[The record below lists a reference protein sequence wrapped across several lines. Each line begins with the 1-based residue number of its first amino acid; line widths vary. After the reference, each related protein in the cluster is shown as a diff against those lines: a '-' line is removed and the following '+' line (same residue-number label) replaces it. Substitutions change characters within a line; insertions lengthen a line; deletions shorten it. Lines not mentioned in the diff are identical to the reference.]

1 MKFRAFIWM
10 MVSLLLVWACNREKE
25 AAPELGITIEFPLT
39 EATKADVGEVPALEE
54 ENKITD
60 LKIWVFNHETK
71 VLEASYATTKDFPEG
86 GGVRKY
92 ALAVTPT
99 FAKSK
104 PNVDVFVL
112 VNSASIGCSK
122 LNANWESLY
131 TALFEDDYF
140 GLTPENLVK
149 SVSSN
154 GLPMSG
160 LGMDLSLSGEEPTFT
175 LPTVSVVRAVS
186 KLNFVFCQMK
196 TENNSGEEDNESFKI
211 TSVEL
216 DGNLI
221 PKGEYVFS
229 ENAQCRVVKVLE
241 PYYDSRSIQLNW
253 PQGLTLAENEAPE
266 ALSYAG
272 QDGPTYDK
280 LIQDALRDKKLSS
293 LGTLYLRESDKALTG
308 KIKYSI
314 TRNKGKDN
322 ETTEN
327 KEATFEM
334 AHPGDFARNHTWTVY
349 GYFISNRTL
358 QLAVSALPWDKNEY
372 TVKFNTSSLQ
382 VTQPFTVDPAP
393 NVKRVGETDHY
404 KVYLETNKPVKGYI
418 YVTTP
423 QGGWLEIIPV
433 GNAGDI
439 GAFSVTP
446 NEALIDPTNHGG
458 RIDITI
464 ARNWDYPGD
473 ASGKTITLSFEAYT
487 PDRERK
493 ISGESEC
500 INQIYHFYL

>member
-1 MKFRAFIWM
+1 
-10 MVSLLLVWACNREKE
+10 
-25 AAPELGITIEFPLT
+25 
-39 EATKADVGEVPALEE
+39 
-54 ENKITD
+54 
-60 LKIWVFNHETK
+60 
-71 VLEASYATTKDFPEG
+71 
-86 GGVRKY
+86 
-92 ALAVTPT
+92 
-99 FAKSK
+99 
-104 PNVDVFVL
+104 
-112 VNSASIGCSK
+112 
-122 LNANWESLY
+122 
-131 TALFEDDYF
+131 
-140 GLTPENLVK
+140 
-149 SVSSN
+149 
-154 GLPMSG
+154 
-160 LGMDLSLSGEEPTFT
+160 MDLSLSGEEPTFT
-175 LPTVSVVRAVS
+175 LPTVSVARAVS
-186 KLNFVFCQMK
+186 KLNFVFCKLM
-196 TENNSGEEDNESFKI
+196 TENNSGEEDNESFEI

-221 PKGEYVFS
+221 PRGEYVFS
-229 ENAQCRVVKVLE
+229 EDAQCRVVKVAE
-241 PYYDSRSIQLNW
+241 PYYDSQSIQLNW
-253 PQGLTLAENEAPE
+253 PKGLELAANEAPE

-280 LIQDALRDKKLSS
+280 LIQDALKDKKLSS

-314 TRNKGKDN
+314 TRNKGKAN
-322 ETTEN
+322 ATTEN

-334 AHPGDFARNHTWTVY
+334 ASAGDFARNHTWTVY

-404 KVYLETNKPVKGYI
+404 NVYLETNKPVKGYI

-446 NEALIDPTNHGG
+446 DEALIDPTNHGG

>member
-1 MKFRAFIWM
+1 

-60 LKIWVFNHETK
+60 LKIWVFNHDTK
-71 VLEASYATTKDFPEG
+71 ALEASYATTNDFPEG

-99 FAKSK
+99 FAKDK

-112 VNSASIGCSK
+112 VNSASINCSN
-122 LNANWESLY
+122 LNANWNSLY
-131 TALFEDDYF
+131 TAFFEGDDYF
-140 GLTPENLVK
+140 GLNPEKLVK
-149 SVSSN
+149 SVPSS

-196 TENNSGEEDNESFKI
+196 TENQEEGEEESFEIK
-211 TSVEL
+211 SVEL

-221 PKGEYVFS
+221 PQGEYVFS
-229 ENAQCRVVKVLE
+229 EDAQCRVVKVAE
-241 PYYDSRSIQLNW
+241 PYYDSRSIKLNW

-280 LIQDALRDKKLSS
+280 MIRNAVTGGTLSR

-308 KIKYSI
+308 KINYSI
-314 TRNKGKDN
+314 TKNKGKAN

-327 KEATFEM
+327 KDATFEM
-334 AHPGDFARNHTWTVY
+334 ASAGDFARNHTWTVY

-358 QLAVSALPWDKNEY
+358 QLAVSALPWDKNNY
-372 TVKFNTSSLQ
+372 TIEFSTASLQ
-382 VTQPFTVDPAP
+382 VSHKFSVDRSSAASIVDISGGKGKEFNVFVKSNSPA
-393 NVKRVGETDHY
+393 R
-404 KVYLETNKPVKGYI
+404 GYI
-418 YVTTP
+418 SVITP
-423 QGGWLEIIPV
+423 QGGKLEIIPE
-433 GNAGDI
+433 GTRADLE
-439 GAFSVTP
+439 AFVVTP
-446 NEALIDPTNHGG
+446 DRVDIDPSHNNG
-458 RIDITI
+458 RIDISI
-464 ARNWDYPGD
+464 GLNPSFEGD
-473 ASGKTITLSFEAYT
+473 PTGRSITLKFKAYT
-487 PDRERK
+487 PDGDRE
-493 ISGESEC
+493 IDGSSEC
-500 INQIYHFYL
+500 IDQIYHFCL

>member
-1 MKFRAFIWM
+1 M

-71 VLEASYATTKDFPEG
+71 VLEASYATTNDFPEG

-99 FAKSK
+99 FAKDK

-112 VNSASIGCSK
+112 VNSASIGCSG
-122 LNANWESLY
+122 LSANWNSLY
-131 TALFEDDYF
+131 TAFFEGDDYF
-140 GLTPENLVK
+140 GLTPEKLVK
-149 SVSSN
+149 SVPSS

-196 TENNSGEEDNESFKI
+196 TENQEEGEKESFKI
-211 TSVEL
+211 RSVEL
-216 DGNLI
+216 NGNLI
-221 PKGEYVFS
+221 PLGEYVFS
-229 ENAQCRVVKVLE
+229 EDAQCRVVKVAE

-280 LIQDALRDKKLSS
+280 MIRDAVTGGTLSR
-293 LGTLYLRESDKALTG
+293 LGTLYLRESDQALTG
-308 KIKYSI
+308 KINYTI
-314 TRNKGKDN
+314 TKN
-322 ETTEN
+322 EVSED
-327 KEATFEM
+327 KETTFEM
-334 AHPGDFARNHTWTVY
+334 ASAGDFARNHTWTVY

-358 QLAVSALPWDKNEY
+358 QLAVNALPWDKNNY
-372 TVKFNTSSLQ
+372 TIEFSTASLQ
-382 VTQPFTVDPAP
+382 VSQKFTVDRSSATVVDIRDGKEFNVFLDYNRPA
-393 NVKRVGETDHY
+393 
-404 KVYLETNKPVKGYI
+404 KGSI
-418 YVTTP
+418 FVITP
-423 QGGWLEIIPV
+423 QGGKLEIIPE
-433 GNAGDI
+433 GTRADLE
-439 GAFSVTP
+439 AFKVTP
-446 NEALIDPTNHGG
+446 VEATIDPSHNKG
-458 RIDITI
+458 RIDISI
-464 ARNWDYPGD
+464 ERNPNFEGD
-473 ASGKTITLSFEAYT
+473 PTGRTITLRFKAYT
-487 PDRERK
+487 PDGDRE
-493 ISGESEC
+493 IDGSSEC
-500 INQIYHFYL
+500 IDQIYHFYL